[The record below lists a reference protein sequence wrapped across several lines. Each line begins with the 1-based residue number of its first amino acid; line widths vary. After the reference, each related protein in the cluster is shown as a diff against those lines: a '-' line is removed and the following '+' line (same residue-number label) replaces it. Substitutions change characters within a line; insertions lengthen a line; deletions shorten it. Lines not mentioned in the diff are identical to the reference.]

1 MLSLFNYIASL
12 HKMNKYH
19 IRLYIIRYL
28 GTSDMKVGYPFIL
41 FLYFTCEILSF
52 DYNVKYE

>member
-1 MLSLFNYIASL
+1 MLSLFIQYRYT
-12 HKMNKYH
+12 KVNKYH

-28 GTSDMKVGYPFIL
+28 GTLDMKVDYPFIM